1 MAIQFTNYQ
10 LFIDPVQQAA
20 FRSYGDFA
28 PVPTPVFT
36 QGDKVRIELY
46 IVTQTNVPGS
56 LMQFLPFP
64 SGTVKVQIGTPGAE
78 QVVGTSTSTAV
89 ASPALVLSAGAG
101 GVTPFT
107 IGDKAFRGF
116 FRIRI
121 EKSSPALDVTTRFIQ
136 YPIDIDLMATALED
150 AVESDSDWEEAEA
163 QVLQTGEFTGSI
175 ALSAKE
181 TTTVYNLAGASELS
195 VTSTLTGY
203 PGKYVD
209 LDFSAAAV
217 GTFLGSAES
226 KDATLEVQISDSG
239 DVQTYVQLPCTIRKQ
254 VLDPA

>member
-10 LFIDPVQQAA
+10 LFIDPVSQAA
-20 FRSYGDFA
+20 YRAYGDFA

-56 LMQFLPFP
+56 LMQLLNFP
-64 SGTVKVQIGTPGAE
+64 SGTVKVQIGTPGVAE
-78 QVVGTSTSTAV
+78 VIGTSTSTAV
-89 ASPALVLSAGAG
+89 AAPTISLAAAAG
-101 GVTPFT
+101 GVTPFI
-107 IGDKAFRGF
+107 IGTRAFAGF
-116 FRIRI
+116 FSIRI
-121 EKSSPALDVTTRFIQ
+121 QNSSPALDKTTRFIQ
-136 YPIDIDLMATALED
+136 YPIDINLMQAALED
-150 AVESDSDWEEAEA
+150 AVESDTDWTLAEA
-163 QVLQTGEFTGSI
+163 QVLQTGELTGSI

-181 TTTVYNLAGASELS
+181 TSTVYNLADGSELS
-195 VTSTLTGY
+195 VTSSLTGY

-217 GTFLGSAES
+217 ATFLGSADT

>member
-10 LFIDPVQQAA
+10 LFIDPVAQAA
-20 FRSYGDFA
+20 YKAYGDFA

-36 QGDKVRIELY
+36 QGDKVRLELY
-46 IVTQTNVPGS
+46 VVTATNVPGS
-56 LMQFLPFP
+56 LMQFLSFP
-64 SGTVKVQIGTPGAE
+64 SGTVKVQVGTPGAE

-89 ASPALVLSAGAG
+89 ASPAITLGAAGG

-107 IGDKAFRGF
+107 IGDKAFRGYF
-116 FRIRI
+116 KIRI
-121 EKSSPALDVTTRFIQ
+121 ENTSPALDVTTRFIQ
-136 YPIDIDLMATALED
+136 YPIDISLMQQALED
-150 AVESDSDWEEAEA
+150 AVESDADWEEAEA

-181 TTTVYNLAGASELS
+181 TTTVYNLADASELS

-209 LDFSAAAV
+209 LDFSAASV
-217 GTFLGSAES
+217 GTFLGNETS
-226 KDATLEVQISDSG
+226 KAATLEVQVSDSG
-239 DVQTYVQLPCTIRKQ
+239 DVQTYVQIPCTIRKQ

>member
-78 QVVGTSTSTAV
+78 QVIGTSTSTAV
-89 ASPALVLSAGAG
+89 AAPAITLGTAGG

-107 IGDKAFRGF
+107 IGSKAFRGYF
-116 FRIRI
+116 NVRIQHT
-121 EKSSPALDVTTRFIQ
+121 SPALDVTTRFIQ
-136 YPIDIDLMATALED
+136 YPIDIDLMQTALED
-150 AVESDSDWEEAEA
+150 AVESDTDWTLATA
-163 QVLQTGEFTGSI
+163 QVLQTGELTGTI

-181 TTTVYNLAGASELS
+181 TSTVYNLADASELS
-195 VTSTLTGY
+195 VTSTLSGY

-226 KDATLEVQISDSG
+226 KDATIEVQISDSG

>member
-10 LFIDPVQQAA
+10 LFIDPVAQVAYQ
-20 FRSYGDFA
+20 SYGDFA

-56 LMQFLPFP
+56 LMQLLNFP
-64 SGTVKVQIGTPGAE
+64 TGTVKVQIGTPGSE
-78 QVVGTSTSTAV
+78 QVIGTSTSTAV
-89 ASPALVLSAGAG
+89 AAPAITLSAGAG
-101 GVTPFT
+101 GVTPFI
-107 IGDKAFRGF
+107 IGVRAFAGF
-116 FRIRI
+116 FSIRI
-121 EKSSPALDVTTRFIQ
+121 QNTSPALDVTTRFIQ
-136 YPIDIDLMATALED
+136 YPIDINLMQTALVD
-150 AVESDSDWEEAEA
+150 AVQSDLDWEEAEA
-163 QVLQTGEFTGSI
+163 QVLQTGELTGSI
-175 ALSAKE
+175 ALKATE
-181 TTTVYNLAGASELS
+181 TTTVYNLANASQLS
-195 VTSTLTGY
+195 VTSSLTGY

-217 GTFLGSAES
+217 GTFLGSAET
-226 KDATLEVQISDSG
+226 KAATLEVQISDSG